1 MTDDGASIYCPV
13 CGRTI
18 YASNFWEVAAGEHDG
33 YLFVHD
39 EVPHTDD
46 DLKALEWGVQ

>member
-1 MTDDGASIYCPV
+1 MSNDDSSIYCPV

-18 YASNFWEVAAGEHDG
+18 IASNLEEVNSGEHDG

-39 EVPHTDD
+39 DIAHTDD
-46 DLKALEWGVQ
+46 DLKALERGVQ